1 MIAPVIPGLNDSEIP
16 QILKAAREAAP
27 ARPATC
33 CLRLSGSVRPVFL
46 EWLSRSEPTRA
57 ARVEGGHSPDAR
69 RPTQRHAIRTTHA
82 RHRNS
87 RRADRPNVRDL
98 RQAIRPRRAALVLRF
113 LAISTAPNSG
123 RTTATLLR
131 IACERR
137 GARSEDA
144 CKKTSRGDLEIPP
157 IVVIRRQ
164 KQAVNKRVD
173 SLPDSN
179 TRSKHQAE

>member
-1 MIAPVIPGLNDSEIP
+1 MAGAERTD
-16 QILKAAREAAP
+16 ARG
-27 ARPATC
+27 AR
-33 CLRLSGSVRPVFL
+33 RR
-46 EWLSRSEPTRA
+46 
-57 ARVEGGHSPDAR
+57 GHSPDAG
-69 RPTQRHAIRTTHA
+69 RPAQRHAIRTTHA

-87 RRADRPNVRDL
+87 RRANRPNVRDL
-98 RQAIRPRRAALVLRF
+98 RQAIWPRRAALVLRF

-144 CKKTSRGDLEIPP
+144 RKKTSRGDLEIPP
-157 IVVIRRQ
+157 IVVICRQ

-179 TRSKHQAE
+179 TRSKHQAEQWLTDRRRPLASTRASTGLLIRCVGKPAAKIRSFIWP

>member
-1 MIAPVIPGLNDSEIP
+1 MAGAERTD
-16 QILKAAREAAP
+16 ARG
-27 ARPATC
+27 AR
-33 CLRLSGSVRPVFL
+33 RR
-46 EWLSRSEPTRA
+46 
-57 ARVEGGHSPDAR
+57 GHSPDAG
-69 RPTQRHAIRTTHA
+69 RPAQRHAIRTTHA

-87 RRADRPNVRDL
+87 RRANRPNVRDL
-98 RQAIRPRRAALVLRF
+98 RQAIWPRRAALVLRF

-144 CKKTSRGDLEIPP
+144 RKKTSRGDLEIPP
-157 IVVIRRQ
+157 IIVIRRQ

-173 SLPDSN
+173 SLPDSEYAIKTSSRVMADGSPKALCIDSSEHWIAN
-179 TRSKHQAE
+179 PVCRETGGED